1 MDIKERKIVDML
13 TNDSVSILTQQFVEL
28 DGKLEQ
34 IGQNHRISYVNSG
47 SGREELQKNEST
59 DVINA
64 VLALWGNEPSIEESE
79 VTNEQEG

>member
-34 IGQNHRISYVNSG
+34 IGQNHRISYVNSR

-59 DVINA
+59 VVTNA
-64 VLALWGNEPSIEESE
+64 VLALWGDKPSIKESE